1 MKNKIILE
9 IEPDDLKAIIEE
21 LEPSVQAENDSSE
34 QGYWKARVDY
44 LRGKLERGR
53 WEMKRPEK
61 MKRVEYD
68 ESEVGRGSENRVYN
82 YGFDLGF
89 KVGEVDGH
97 NSACDAWEKF
107 LPGEDEINDIINE
120 YVEENQISQPRLAKA
135 IAKRLEVK

>member
-1 MKNKIILE
+1 
-9 IEPDDLKAIIEE
+9 
-21 LEPSVQAENDSSE
+21 
-34 QGYWKARVDY
+34 
-44 LRGKLERGR
+44 
-53 WEMKRPEK
+53 MKRPEK

-97 NSACDAWEKF
+97 NSVCDKWGKF
-107 LPGEDEINDIINE
+107 LPSKEEIERIIRE
-120 YVEENQISQPRLAKA
+120 FIPHRDAQYIPDLAKV

>member
-1 MKNKIILE
+1 
-9 IEPDDLKAIIEE
+9 
-21 LEPSVQAENDSSE
+21 
-34 QGYWKARVDY
+34 
-44 LRGKLERGR
+44 
-53 WEMKRPEK
+53 MKRPEK

-107 LPGEDEINDIINE
+107 LLSKKEIFGCKLGMNHCVSGTSDCK
-120 YVEENQISQPRLAKA
+120 NQSVVNGCCKYYLPK
-135 IAKRLEVK
+135 KS